1 MLSCLFTSDQN
12 LLQISI
18 LSLAICHRCSLL
30 FARVAARLLHA
41 DPALSAKLSYLPDQY
56 IS

>member
-1 MLSCLFTSDQN
+1 MVAVVRPGCCT
-12 LLQISI
+12 
-18 LSLAICHRCSLL
+18 
-30 FARVAARLLHA
+30 VAARLLHA

>member
-1 MLSCLFTSDQN
+1 MLSWLFPSDQN

-18 LSLAICHRCSLL
+18 LSLAICRRCSLL

-41 DPALSAKLSYLPDQY
+41 DPALSAELSYLPDQY